1 MIYTENF
8 EMGSCPA
15 SSLSPSV
22 VDVILTGLCSTEA
35 VVVTLFLENT
45 SQSKLFSSATFI
57 IEGLDQQLEYYITKI
72 LYQHQ
77 QQKYYINNKN
87 ENIISTTK
95 MFVVLVD
102 PVEKCIKTRTK

>member
-15 SSLSPSV
+15 SSNSPSV

-57 IEGLDQQLEYYITKI
+57 IEGLDQQLEYYVTSR
-72 LYQHQ
+72 
-77 QQKYYINNKN
+77 
-87 ENIISTTK
+87 NIISTTK